1 MQNNSAAAAKSTNQL
16 QAPGRRQV
24 ALGDIREE
32 PLSLLSKGRKTTE
45 QKASRAAAVSSAA
58 IAMLSGVNSS
68 SALSESEPG
77 GGTTTGGRRHTH
89 PAKTSVVG
97 SDDDDD
103 EGDCFFFKSE
113 EEQEALKVQAR
124 KILEKYAENV
134 RTASGPITIAIRS
147 IAGVLCVG
155 SCANNASSAGR

>member
-1 MQNNSAAAAKSTNQL
+1 M
-16 QAPGRRQV
+16 
-24 ALGDIREE
+24 
-32 PLSLLSKGRKTTE
+32 
-45 QKASRAAAVSSAA
+45 SSAA

-77 GGTTTGGRRHTH
+77 GGTTLGGRRHTH

-97 SDDDDD
+97 SDDDD
-103 EGDCFFFKSE
+103 GDCFFFKSD